1 VLQRSLAEAGVFVDL
16 RRKAI
21 VQHQRL
27 RRGEW
32 GLVAAIGPAIAGPH
46 VKPKLRLTAPS
57 GVSESGIML
66 LASSA
71 NQEMQRSS
79 WWRQL

>member
-1 VLQRSLAEAGVFVDL
+1 LAEAGVFVDL

-21 VQHQRL
+21 VQRL

-32 GLVAAIGPAIAGPH
+32 GLVAAIAPAIAGPH

-57 GVSESGIML
+57 GVSESGTML

-71 NQEMQRSS
+71 NQEMQGSP
-79 WWRQL
+79 